1 MKFLKALAATACA
14 LALASA
20 VQAATYT
27 DSSDNYELNHMLA
40 TGDNGG
46 DGFGAWEIE
55 THGSGI
61 DGAWAGCGIWD
72 PSANNFQG
80 DWAGKTKAFGIIG
93 KGDGY
98 GANAYRPFRA
108 PLAVGDSFSLEM
120 GVNWDS
126 NAGIDA
132 LKGFALLAKGGT
144 LQVLTINHR
153 SNPGAIAINGETD
166 DILNIDEGTYPMKWT
181 FTAKDA
187 TTLTVTM
194 TPRDGSKT
202 IYEKD
207 WTVDTSALDGF
218 RLQSSNQNPYEDEK
232 AAEERGETAQ
242 MWADRR
248 QTYFDNF
255 TLDVAADLPD
265 LLDLEFTDGEYA
277 VTSNNQELSYTL
289 KRPSSDGELTVNV
302 KSSFEAFIPS
312 TTATFA
318 DGESETTFTVTATL
332 QPKVENKANLTVSA
346 LGFNPAVYENVRAPR
361 YRFSSDTASVG
372 MGETANIWVNW
383 DDNGVRDDSKLAFVA
398 DPEDIVTLPASFEIT
413 DEAKDGGGNYIG
425 LYGQTSISGVAAG
438 YTLLSLTYDGVV
450 VGDWGFTV
458 PAPVVPGFELSGP
471 ATAKTGAAAV
481 FTLKATLDGAEE
493 GCSVSVEPADGVTV
507 DPVSF
512 DLVEPAENGFYYQDI
527 EVTFENPGDYTITA
541 KSHNYSAELSVSV
554 SEPADFSDYIAY
566 DDASLYGGNFD
577 FDATGEGSDGFQPWT
592 VWKADAQYGSA
603 IVTDADGGFP
613 AILSDGS
620 ALAIY
625 ANGENPAY
633 AIVRPFVN
641 DLQPG
646 QKASIEFV
654 APQEGGYRKI
664 YFSRIWEGTP
674 YNRFQVWASGGK
686 VGVTVEDG
694 DDTELSW
701 SENSRRIVAS
711 VELAADGSS
720 YTLSLAGYNEGS
732 EFADDVFQYSIGSDV
747 GSWGDGIQGIAI
759 DGWDLPNDF
768 LFNRLAIEQV
778 EEPVVTRAIGWGEGV
793 YNPEG
798 DGTYTITLTAT
809 TTDIGEV
816 AIAVEPADGV
826 LSLESDTVDFAGG
839 TSATITYTLSGA
851 NAGDS
856 FRISATPIDTDVAPL
871 TGEGAYGVTVT
882 APAIGWGDGVYNPEG
897 DGTYTI
903 TLTANTATIG
913 IVNISVDPAD
923 GALSLA
929 SDTVDFAGGTS
940 ATITYVLSGSS
951 VGEFFRINAVPAN
964 TAVAP
969 LEGDAGYGVTVVAP
983 SAPIVL
989 PSVSVVTS
997 SKGRG
1002 LAFSA
1007 EALGRA
1013 SLVGAYTLLGE
1024 VDWTKLVEN
1033 EDYVVEDGKVV
1044 VLFDGKFFKGQ
1055 NVGFVAAQ

>member
-14 LALASA
+14 LAVATA

-27 DSSDNYELNHMLA
+27 DSSENYELNHMLA

-46 DGFGAWEIE
+46 DGFGAWEVE

-72 PSANNFQG
+72 PSANDFQG

-153 SNPGAIAINGETD
+153 SNPGVIAINGETD
-166 DILNIDEGTYPMKWT
+166 DILNIDSGTYPMKWT

-265 LLDLEFTDGEYA
+265 LLDLEFTGGEYA

-289 KRPSSDGELTVNV
+289 KRPSSDGELTVQV

-332 QPKVENKANLTVSA
+332 QPKAENKADLTVSA
-346 LGFNPAVYENVRAPR
+346 IGFNPAVYENVRAPR

-398 DPEDIVTLPASFEIT
+398 DPEDIVTLPASFEIA
-413 DEAKDGGGNYIG
+413 DEAKDDGGNYIG
-425 LYGQTSISGVAAG
+425 LYGQTSISGVAPG

-471 ATAKTGAAAV
+471 ATAKTGE
-481 FTLKATLDGAEE
+481 TKTYKLKATLEGEE
-493 GCSVSVEPADGVTV
+493 TGCSVTVSPEGAATV
-507 DPVSF
+507 DPASF
-512 DLVEPAENGFYYQDI
+512 DLVEAAEDGFFYQDI
-527 EVTFENPGDYTITA
+527 SVTFDQPGDVTLSVA
-541 KSHNYSAELSVSV
+541 SLNYSSDINVSV
-554 SEPADFSDYIAY
+554 SEPADYSAYVAY
-566 DDASLYGGNFD
+566 DDASLYGGTFD
-577 FDATGEGSDGFQPWT
+577 FASTGEGSEGFQPWT
-592 VWKADAQYGSA
+592 VWKADAQYGDA
-603 IVTDADGGFP
+603 IVTTADGGFP

-633 AIVRPFVN
+633 AIVRPFAN
-641 DLQPG
+641 DLQRG
-646 QKASIEFV
+646 QKASIEFL

-674 YNRFQVWASGGK
+674 YNRFQIWASGGK

-694 DDTELSW
+694 DDTELGW

-711 VELAADGSS
+711 VQLAADGSS

-732 EFADDVFQYSIGSDV
+732 EFADDVFQYSIDSNV

-759 DGWDLPNDF
+759 DGWELPNDF
-768 LFNRLAIEQV
+768 IFNRLAVEQV
-778 EEPVVTRAIGWGEGV
+778 EEPIDPPPPAATMEWTAGVWNPDEVGVPYTFGLKSGEAGAIGIV
-793 YNPEG
+793 
-798 DGTYTITLTAT
+798 DLS
-809 TTDIGEV
+809 
-816 AIAVEPADGV
+816 VEPAEGIE
-826 LSLESDTVDFAGG
+826 LSADQIDLSEGEATFTV
-839 TSATITYTLSGA
+839 T
-851 NAGDS
+851 
-856 FRISATPIDTDVAPL
+856 L
-871 TGEGAYGVTVT
+871 TGETLPVGTEFTITAKAQAEGVDAATYGLKATEPSCTITPQFATFDYVSGGTVEFTISGTPSRIGVTVDLDSDNEDILMPPSPAT
-882 APAIGWGDGVYNPEG
+882 AVVGGTF
-897 DGTYTI
+897 TYTMPGLAEGETYI
-903 TLTANTATIG
+903 HARYEGAEWGYAGITINGTASDAGLSSITGNPVFSKDKKTVTLTS
-913 IVNISVDPAD
+913 SVTPPP
-923 GALSLA
+923 
-929 SDTVDFAGGTS
+929 VVYGGTK
-940 ATITYVLSGSS
+940 L
-951 VGEFFRINAVPAN
+951 VGRNWDW
-964 TAVAP
+964 AP
-969 LEGDAGYGVTVVAP
+969 IEGVTVDGSQVTIDISGKSFQVLSIGTPP
-983 SAPIVL
+983 SI
-989 PSVSVVTS
+989 
-997 SKGRG
+997 
-1002 LAFSA
+1002 
-1007 EALGRA
+1007 
-1013 SLVGAYTLLGE
+1013 
-1024 VDWTKLVEN
+1024 D
-1033 EDYVVEDGKVV
+1033 
-1044 VLFDGKFFKGQ
+1044 
-1055 NVGFVAAQ
+1055 

>member
-1 MKFLKALAATACA
+1 LKALAATACA
-14 LALASA
+14 FALASA

-46 DGFGAWEIE
+46 DGFGAWEVE

-72 PSANNFQG
+72 PSANDFQG

-132 LKGFALLAKGGT
+132 LKGFALLAEGGT

-232 AAEERGETAQ
+232 AAEERGETPQ

-265 LLDLEFTDGEYA
+265 LLDLEFTGGEYA

-346 LGFNPAVYENVRAPR
+346 LGFNPAVYANVRAPR
-361 YRFSSDTASVG
+361 YRFSSDTATV
-372 MGETANIWVNW
+372 EKDATANIWINW

-398 DPEDIVTLPASFEIT
+398 DPEDIVTLPAAWELTGEAT
-413 DEAKDGGGNYIG
+413 DDGGNYIG
-425 LYGQTSISGVAAG
+425 LYGQTSISGLAYG

-481 FTLKATLDGAEE
+481 FTLKATLDGSEE

-507 DPVSF
+507 DPASF
-512 DLVEPAENGFYYQDI
+512 DLVEHAEDGFYYQDI
-527 EVTFENPGDYTITA
+527 EVTFATAGDYTVSVA
-541 KSHNYSAELSVSV
+541 SPNYSAELPVSV

-566 DDASLYGGNFD
+566 DDGSLYAGD
-577 FDATGEGSDGFQPWT
+577 FDAAATGEGTDKFQAW
-592 VWKADAQYGSA
+592 D
-603 IVTDADGGFP
+603 IVTKNSGDIFLAHSAPDASVLTDGAAFG
-613 AILSDGS
+613 IW
-620 ALAIY
+620 
-625 ANGENPAY
+625 ANGADNAELQ
-633 AIVRPFVN
+633 IRRPFVN
-641 DLQPG
+641 SLGDG
-646 QKASIEFV
+646 QAFSVVLSPNWRAGTKGVKFMGEWEGGWYERAEFYYNDYGYFYKLDGD
-654 APQEGGYRKI
+654 QEGT
-664 YFSRIWEGTP
+664 SLDWEYSAEAITITL
-674 YNRFQVWASGGK
+674 QK
-686 VGVTVEDG
+686 
-694 DDTELSW
+694 
-701 SENSRRIVAS
+701 
-711 VELAADGSS
+711 AADGSS
-720 YTLSLAGYNEGS
+720 YTLTFERGNAKVPVSGITSFQGTVDAVQFYSYQGGSGNENNL
-732 EFADDVFQYSIGSDV
+732 VF
-747 GSWGDGIQGIAI
+747 
-759 DGWDLPNDF
+759 NK
-768 LFNRLAIEQV
+768 LAIEQV
-778 EEPVVTRAIGWGEGV
+778 EQPVEPVAKRNIGIMGTWNPDATGDYDFYVGPSEAGDEAIGTVNLTVTPDDGRIAISPTSVEVPGDNVVAFTVTVNSLPAEGEQAV
-793 YNPEG
+793 
-798 DGTYTITLTAT
+798 TYTIKAT
-809 TTDIGEV
+809 PVDEMVNSAEFNVTPAQPYVYLSSDNNQLTTDDGPIGLV
-816 AIAVEPADGV
+816 LHASPARYGEYRVTTDDDSVFSIPENYQTVTLSEEQPEATFFVDIVGPSGENGASIYATLGEGEAWCDYRFWVSEGPDDPYADILRITAMDKADPNMV
-826 LSLESDTVDFAGG
+826 LTVDGTPATAYGATEIVGG
-839 TSATITYTLSGA
+839 DWAWQPLDDATI
-851 NAGDS
+851 AGDK
-856 FRISATPIDTDVAPL
+856 
-871 TGEGAYGVTVT
+871 VTVPMT
-882 APAIGWGDGVYNPEG
+882 
-897 DGTYTI
+897 
-903 TLTANTATIG
+903 
-913 IVNISVDPAD
+913 
-923 GALSLA
+923 
-929 SDTVDFAGGTS
+929 
-940 ATITYVLSGSS
+940 
-951 VGEFFRINAVPAN
+951 
-964 TAVAP
+964 
-969 LEGDAGYGVTVVAP
+969 
-983 SAPIVL
+983 
-989 PSVSVVTS
+989 
-997 SKGRG
+997 GRPY
-1002 LAFSA
+1002 LII
-1007 EALGRA
+1007 
-1013 SLVGAYTLLGE
+1013 
-1024 VDWTKLVEN
+1024 KVE
-1033 EDYVVEDGKVV
+1033 K
-1044 VLFDGKFFKGQ
+1044 
-1055 NVGFVAAQ
+1055 